1 MFINIFMLKLLSDVS
16 QCRALAGR
24 SLSDVQGDIRSSV
37 ELQGTLDVFVVVSSY
52 VREGKQRQK
61 RGFRG
66 RTEQRRLKALSL
78 ILCVQHM

>member
-1 MFINIFMLKLLSDVS
+1 MFINIFMLNLLSDVS
-16 QCRALAGR
+16 QYRALAGH

>member
-1 MFINIFMLKLLSDVS
+1 M
-16 QCRALAGR
+16 
-24 SLSDVQGDIRSSV
+24 SDVQGDIRSSV

-66 RTEQRRLKALSL
+66 RTELRRLKALSL

>member
-1 MFINIFMLKLLSDVS
+1 M
-16 QCRALAGR
+16 
-24 SLSDVQGDIRSSV
+24 SDVQGDIRSSV

>member
-1 MFINIFMLKLLSDVS
+1 M
-16 QCRALAGR
+16 
-24 SLSDVQGDIRSSV
+24 SDVQGDIRSSV

-66 RTEQRRLKALSL
+66 RTEQRRLKVLSL